1 MRTRFTRALALA
13 CVVLGATPALI
24 HAQQGTTISG
34 RVRSE
39 AQQPIQGAAI
49 SIPTLRLGA
58 TTDETGAYSFAV
70 PAGRTAAG
78 ATVAL
83 TARRIGYTPQTVN
96 VALSGAAVTQNF
108 TLAPSATALEAVVV
122 TALGI
127 EKEKKALGVA
137 QQTISSDKLTD
148 NARTQN
154 LVASLSGKIAGITI
168 TSATTQGG
176 SSSIIIRGQNSI
188 AGNNQPLFVVDGVPI
203 DNSSANSNQAAQGYG
218 GFDLGNTAQDLNPE
232 DIASMSVLKGPN
244 AAALYGARAANGVI
258 IITTKTGGTAR
269 GFSVGGSTNIS
280 MEKPLRLPKYQN
292 DWGQGYEGDVCDAW
306 KAGRTHTLT
315 NNAAE
320 SYGAVPAGFDYATC
334 GFSYLDGNYG
344 GVNDGVDES
353 WGPRLDGGMRSQY
366 SLTQA
371 GAADVRPWI
380 AYPDNVSGFFE
391 TGTTITNNGAAQG
404 ANDRASFRFSV
415 TRQDVDGM
423 SPANTFARTTAA
435 LNAGAR
441 VSQKLSTDANV
452 QYIQNNG
459 NNRPGTGYEETNPM
473 MGFIWFGRQVDVATL
488 KDKYKDSDGNQI
500 SWNYSYHNNPHWGP
514 KMNRQYDQRD
524 RIMGVA
530 SATYRFTD
538 WIRVT
543 GRSGTDFYRNFNTY
557 QYAAG
562 WIGGGINGS
571 YVDGGFQENTRFNQ
585 ETNTDFL
592 VTANRDLMSDLGLT
606 VNLGGNRRVNHYR
619 SSSFGTDQLII
630 PGVYNIANSAK
641 QVFPFE
647 YQQEKRINS
656 LYGQAEFAYND
667 YAFIN
672 VTGRNDWS
680 STLPEGKNSYFYP
693 SVSGSLVVSEMFPA
707 LGFGGRMNYAKLRA
721 GWSRVG
727 NDADPYQLAVTYSA
741 LGSFGSISRFAV
753 PNALL
758 NPKLKPENTDAW
770 EVGSEMQWFDDRLGV
785 DLTYY
790 NKRTSNQILNSDVSK
805 ASGFSTALVNAG
817 VITNKGIEAQLT
829 FSPLRAAD
837 QNGLSWDVTVNYAK
851 NKSMVEELYGNIQ
864 TVNLLGGTAGH
875 WYLTVEARKGYP
887 YGAMY
892 GVGYLRCGRYDPAS
906 TNDPIEKARLTVLAA
921 QTVNC
926 PADGSADGQLYLTS
940 RGRPQRESP
949 SAKRVL
955 GNVMPD
961 WTGGLDNTF
970 HFRGVDFG
978 FLVDTRQ
985 GGNIYSTGTMWG
997 SYAGILE
1004 ATAYRPDTGL
1014 LIQGFNSSTRTA
1026 NTVHTRT
1033 EDYYHALYPI
1043 QEPWIFDASFVKLR
1057 EARVA
1062 FNIPKRYLTSAR
1074 LDNARVSL
1082 VGRNLM
1088 LWSDTPNFDP
1098 ETANST
1104 ANFQG
1109 IEMGQMPTAR
1119 SIGFQL
1125 TITP

>member
-1 MRTRFTRALALA
+1 MRTRFTRALVLA
-13 CVVLGATPALI
+13 CVVLGAVPAMI

-39 AQQPIQGAAI
+39 AQAPIQGAAV

-58 TTDETGAYSFAV
+58 TTDEQGNYSFTV
-70 PAGRTAAG
+70 PAGRVAAG
-78 ATVAL
+78 QTVAL
-83 TARRIGYTPQTVN
+83 TVRRIGYVPQTVN

-148 NARTQN
+148 NVRTQN
-154 LVASLSGKIAGITI
+154 LVAALSGKIAGITI

-176 SSSIIIRGQNSI
+176 SSNIIIRGQNSI

-203 DNSSANSNQAAQGYG
+203 DNSSANGNQAAQGYG

-258 IITTKTGGTAR
+258 IITTKGGGTAR
-269 GFSVGGSTNIS
+269 GFSVSGSSSVTFES
-280 MEKPLRLPKYQN
+280 PLRLPKYQN
-292 DWGQGYEGDVCDAW
+292 TWGQGFEGDVCDVWNRNA
-306 KAGRTHTLT
+306 AHTLAG
-315 NNAAE
+315 NAAE
-320 SYGAVPAGFDYATC
+320 SYGTRPASFDYATC
-334 GFSYLDGNYG
+334 GFSYVDGNYG

-353 WGPRLDGGMRSQY
+353 WGPRLDGTMRSQF

-371 GAADVRPWI
+371 GAAEMRPWI
-380 AYPDNVSGFFE
+380 AHPDNVSGFFE
-391 TGTTITNNGAAQG
+391 TGKTITNNAAAQG

-423 SPANTFARTTAA
+423 SPANTFARTTAS

-441 VSQKLSTDANV
+441 VSQKFSTDASV

-473 MGFIWFGRQVDVATL
+473 MGFIWFGRQVDVAAL
-488 KDKYKDSDGNQI
+488 KNHYKDSDGNQI
-500 SWNYSYHNNPHWGP
+500 SWNYSYHNNPNWGP

-530 SATYRFTD
+530 SGTYRFND
-538 WIRVT
+538 WLRLT

-562 WIGGGINGS
+562 WIGGGIGGN
-571 YVDGGFQENTRFNQ
+571 YADGGFQENTVFNQ

-592 VTANRDLMSDLGLT
+592 LTGNHDLISNLGLT
-606 VNLGGNRRVNHYR
+606 VNVGGNRRVNHYR
-619 SSSFGTDQLII
+619 RGAFGTDQLII

-641 QVFPFE
+641 QVFPNE
-647 YQQEKRINS
+647 TQSEKRINS

-667 YAFIN
+667 YAFVN

-680 STLPEGKNSYFYP
+680 STLPDKKNSYFYP
-693 SVSGSLVVSEMFPA
+693 SVSGSLVLTEMFPA
-707 LGFGGRMNYAKLRA
+707 LGFDGKMNYAKLRA

-741 LGSFGSISRFAV
+741 QTSFGSISRFTV
-753 PNALL
+753 PGNLL

-770 EVGSEMQWFDDRLGV
+770 EVGAEMQWFDDRAGV

-790 NKRTSNQILNSDVSK
+790 NKQTSNQILNSDVSK
-805 ASGFSTALVNAG
+805 ASGFTTALVNAG
-817 VITNKGIEAQLT
+817 VITNKGVEAQLS

-837 QNGLSWDVTVNYAK
+837 QNGLSWDVTVNYAR
-851 NKSMVEELYGNIQ
+851 NKSLVKELYGNLQ
-864 TVNLLGGTAGH
+864 TVNLLGGTASH

-892 GVGYLRCGRYDPAS
+892 GLGFLRCGNYDPAS
-906 TNDPIEKARLTVLAA
+906 TTNPIEQARLTALKAA
-921 QTVNC
+921 TPKC
-926 PADGSADGQLYLTS
+926 PADGSANGQLYLTS
-940 RGRPQRESP
+940 RGRPQREP
-949 SAKRVL
+949 VSAKHVL

-961 WTGGLDNTF
+961 WTGGIDNTF
-970 HFRGVDFG
+970 RFRGIDFG
-978 FLVDTRQ
+978 FLFDTRQ

-997 SYAGILE
+997 YYAGILE
-1004 ATAYRPDTGL
+1004 ETAFRPDTGL
-1014 LIQGFNSSTRTA
+1014 LIKGINAATGAA
-1026 NTVHTRT
+1026 NTAHTRV
-1033 EDYYHALYPI
+1033 EDYYHGQYNI
-1043 QEPWIFDASFVKLR
+1043 QEPWIFDASFWKLR

-1062 FNIPKRYLTSAR
+1062 FNVPKRYLTNTRLNNAR
-1074 LDNARVSL
+1074 LSL

-1088 LWSDTPNFDP
+1088 LWSDTKHFDP

-1119 SIGFQL
+1119 SVGFQL